1 MNAKKVDEPMNQGL
15 VNNKGEEKLE
25 SKANLELSFAFL

>member
-15 VNNKGEEKLE
+15 VNIKGEAKLE
-25 SKANLELSFAFL
+25 SKANIELSVAFL